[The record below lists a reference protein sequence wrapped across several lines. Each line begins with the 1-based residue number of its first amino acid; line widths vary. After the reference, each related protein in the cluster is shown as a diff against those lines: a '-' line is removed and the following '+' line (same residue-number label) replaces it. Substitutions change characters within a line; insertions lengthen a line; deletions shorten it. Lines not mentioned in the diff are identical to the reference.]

1 MGGAEHSEA
10 EKPTSRMSH
19 WVPLLFQNRNKTD
32 ILSLLREEYRSYTE
46 NRESKRQEVSAC

>member
-1 MGGAEHSEA
+1 MKLK
-10 EKPTSRMSH
+10 KPTSRMSH

-46 NRESKRQEVSAC
+46 NGESKHQEMSKRMLVH